1 MLLDWIRMTGVKH
14 PTPRTGAT
22 TYAAVSKRST
32 GRLSAAAVPAVRA
45 SPPPADVEAASVD
58 AVARE
63 DNDIAGVE
71 ALLLNKAAPAFR
83 ENVALAAVPI
93 RIPKPPRFPQLI
105 LKPQQQAVLAWF
117 GPAVQRKM
125 LLRVL
130 LRYDEAVEL
139 ADVTRRQRLL
149 KQPLLRNLLLLR
161 LLHLRRRRRRRV
173 LIREL
178 LLVLI
183 VEVERDGVV
192 VLVAERRP
200 V

>member
-1 MLLDWIRMTGVKH
+1 MNSFRLEMQRIRGRMLLDLIRMTGVKH

-22 TYAAVSKRST
+22 TTYAAVSERST

-45 SPPPADVEAASVD
+45 SPPPADEEAASVD

-105 LKPQQQAVLAWF
+105 LKP
-117 GPAVQRKM
+117 
-125 LLRVL
+125 
-130 LRYDEAVEL
+130 
-139 ADVTRRQRLL
+139 
-149 KQPLLRNLLLLR
+149 
-161 LLHLRRRRRRRV
+161 
-173 LIREL
+173 
-178 LLVLI
+178 
-183 VEVERDGVV
+183 
-192 VLVAERRP
+192 
-200 V
+200 

>member
-1 MLLDWIRMTGVKH
+1 
-14 PTPRTGAT
+14 
-22 TYAAVSKRST
+22 
-32 GRLSAAAVPAVRA
+32 
-45 SPPPADVEAASVD
+45 
-58 AVARE
+58 
-63 DNDIAGVE
+63 
-71 ALLLNKAAPAFR
+71 
-83 ENVALAAVPI
+83 
-93 RIPKPPRFPQLI
+93 
-105 LKPQQQAVLAWF
+105 
-117 GPAVQRKM
+117 M

-161 LLHLRRRRRRRV
+161 LLHLRRRRRV

-192 VLVAERRP
+192 VLVAEHRP
-200 V
+200 VEVGWS